1 VRAAEKATHPCTK
14 IEMKEFFSHSPEETK
29 TLAAEIAKLLTGGEV
44 IGLVGE
50 LGTGKT
56 CFVKGLAQG
65 LGIAEE
71 EVYSPS
77 FTLIAEHYQG
87 RLPLF
92 HIDLYRLGGRE
103 LGELGLEEYLYGRG
117 VAVVEWFDYL
127 PAGIVEE
134 YLRVTLLCGADEERR
149 IVLEAVGEWYHWI
162 IETLR

>member
-1 VRAAEKATHPCTK
+1 
-14 IEMKEFFSHSPEETK
+14 
-29 TLAAEIAKLLTGGEV
+29 LAAEIARLLAGGEV

-103 LGELGLEEYLYGRG
+103 IGELGLEEYLYGQG

-127 PAGIVEE
+127 PAGVVEE
-134 YLRVTLLCGADEERR
+134 YLRVTLWYGAGEERR
-149 IVLEAVGEWYHWI
+149 IVLEAVGERYRRLM
-162 IETLR
+162 EAL

>member
-1 VRAAEKATHPCTK
+1 
-14 IEMKEFFSHSPEETK
+14 MKKEVSSRSPEETK
-29 TLAAEIAKLLTGGEV
+29 TLAAKVAKLLTGGEV

-50 LGTGKT
+50 LGMGKT

-92 HIDLYRLGGRE
+92 HIDLYRLEGKE

-117 VAVVEWFDYL
+117 IAVVEWFDYL
-127 PAGIVEE
+127 PASAVEE
-134 YLRVTLLCGADEERR
+134 YLSVTLLEGRGEERR
-149 IVLEAVGEWYHWI
+149 IVLEAVGERYHQL
-162 IETLR
+162 IERLR

>member
-1 VRAAEKATHPCTK
+1 
-14 IEMKEFFSHSPEETK
+14 MKKEVFSRSLEETK
-29 TLAAEIAKLLTGGEV
+29 ALAAEIARLLTGGEV

-65 LGIAEE
+65 LGMAEE

-92 HIDLYRLGGRE
+92 HIDLYRLGGKE
-103 LGELGLEEYLYGRG
+103 IGELGLEEYLYGRG

-127 PAGIVEE
+127 PTGMVEE
-134 YLRVTLLCGADEERR
+134 YLRVTLLYSADEERR
-149 IVLEAVGEWYHWI
+149 IILEAVGVRYYRLL
-162 IETLR
+162 ETLQILWGSRKGASHTV

>member
-1 VRAAEKATHPCTK
+1 VK
-14 IEMKEFFSHSPEETK
+14 KEGFSHSPEETK
-29 TLAAEIAKLLTGGEV
+29 SLAAKVAKLLTGGEV

-50 LGTGKT
+50 LGMGKT

-92 HIDLYRLGGRE
+92 HIDLYRLEGKE
-103 LGELGLEEYLYGRG
+103 IGELGLEEYLYSLG
-117 VAVVEWFDYL
+117 VAVVEWFNYL
-127 PAGIVEE
+127 PTGVVEE
-134 YLRVTLLCGADEERR
+134 CLRVTLLEGRGEERR
-149 IVLEAVGEWYHWI
+149 IVLEAIGERYHRL